1 MAPAVGYSRT
11 IVATNVNVPSVL
23 NDWSLLESQA
33 LGGANIDLMVKGT
46 LDGVRHGLRFQP
58 GSNNY
63 KPDTTNL
70 TTLTRSQLVAK
81 IQAGDTL
88 TVIGVPPGSGQRMGI
103 DRDLNGVLDA
113 DEPLPTL
120 QIAQAG
126 ASVVINWPFN
136 AAGFNL
142 ETAPSLSS
150 VSWSNVNDPG
160 GDCRN
165 TEFRDEYIARHEILP
180 LAAAVTAGVI

>member
-1 MAPAVGYSRT
+1 TAPAVGYTRT
-11 IVATNVNVPSVL
+11 LVATNVSTTIVS
-23 NDWSLLESQA
+23 NDWALLESQA
-33 LGGANIDLMVKGT
+33 IGGANIDLVVKGT
-46 LDGVRHGLRFQP
+46 LDGQRRGLLFKP
-58 GSNNY
+58 GANNY
-63 KPDTTNL
+63 KPDSAGL
-70 TTLTRSQLVAK
+70 APLTRPQLIAK

-150 VSWSNVNDPG
+150 VSWSNVNDP
-160 GDCRN
+160 
-165 TEFRDEYIARHEILP
+165 
-180 LAAAVTAGVI
+180 